1 MIGKL
6 EQNTQKEWE
15 EGKHLNQGKRV
26 GMTAGG
32 WDWLVKE
39 KGTKLEREGRGTR
52 SDLDLNSSCRV
63 DE

>member
-1 MIGKL
+1 M
-6 EQNTQKEWE
+6 
-15 EGKHLNQGKRV
+15 NQGKRV